1 MVNAGRILIM
11 AQGDWDPLVSYSQLD
26 LVTATNGIAYLARQ
40 ASVGVNPITDASKTY
55 WQPFGTA
62 VIPDAETIVDDGNGV
77 ISVNIDG
84 ETLIYDAVNN
94 NVKVSI
100 DGVTLV
106 YDSNSNYLK
115 VAKAGANTLGV
126 VKPDGS
132 TTSINANGEISVSMS
147 LDGLSDVTITPG
159 TLASGQVIGYN
170 GSAFTNMTS
179 SSTAANTSYDNTTS
193 GLSATNV
200 QNAIDEEDGRLDTAE
215 TAITTN
221 NTAQN
226 NKHKVTSKQV
236 ATTGWTSDT
245 SSQSGTTLYKKTIAL
260 SHVYVTSPIV
270 DIGASGVLPTAAE
283 QEAYDLL
290 QYVTIN
296 GTTLTLYGS
305 AIPSTA
311 YYINITGVD

>member
-11 AQGDWDPLVSYSQLD
+11 AQGDWDTLTSYSQLD
-26 LVTATNGIAYLARQ
+26 LVTATNGIAYIARQ
-40 ASVGVNPITDASKTY
+40 ASVGVNPITDTSKTY

-62 VIPDAETIVDDGNGV
+62 VIPDGTTITDDGAGV

-84 ETLIYDAVNN
+84 ETLVYNSTNQNVEVN
-94 NVKVSI
+94 I

-115 VAKAGANTLGV
+115 VAKAGASTLGV

-132 TTSINANGEISVSMS
+132 TTSVDANGALSVSM
-147 LDGLSDVTITPG
+147 GLNALTDVTITSG
-159 TLASGQVIGYN
+159 TLAAGQVLAYN
-170 GSAFTNMTS
+170 GSAFVNTAG
-179 SSTAANTSYDNTTS
+179 SSTAANTSYNNTTS
-193 GLSATNV
+193 GLAATNV
-200 QNAIDEEDGRLDTAE
+200 QSAIDEEDGRIDTAE

-226 NKHKVTSKQV
+226 NKHKVTSKTV
-236 ATTGWTSDT
+236 ATTGWTST
-245 SSQSGTTLYKKTIAL
+245 TTAQSGTTLYKKTISL
-260 SHVYVTSPIV
+260 SHVYVTSPTV
-270 DIGASGVLPTAAE
+270 DIGASGVLPTTAQ

-305 AIPSTA
+305 AVPTTQ